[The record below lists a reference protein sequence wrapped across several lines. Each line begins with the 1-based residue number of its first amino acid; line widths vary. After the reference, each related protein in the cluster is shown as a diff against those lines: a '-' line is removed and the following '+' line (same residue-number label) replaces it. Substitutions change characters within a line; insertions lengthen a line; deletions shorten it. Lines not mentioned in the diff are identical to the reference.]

1 VHLVKAYT
9 KNPVG
14 AHYGLGDWLLQR
26 LTAVVMILYTVGFV
40 VCLVLYK
47 PVAYADWKAIFSG
60 TFVRVTTMLFFAALL
75 YHAWVGM
82 RDILMDYIR
91 ATSLRLTLQF
101 AVALALLLYLLWAA
115 SILWG
120 RA

>member
-1 VHLVKAYT
+1 MSRYT

-26 LTAVVMILYTVGFV
+26 LTAVVMALYTVGFAA
-40 VCLVLYK
+40 CLLMGPPATYG
-47 PVAYADWKAIFSG
+47 DWKALFSG
-60 TFVRVTTMLFFAALL
+60 NFVRLATMFFVAALL

-82 RDILMDYIR
+82 RDIVMDYVKPTGIR
-91 ATSLRLTLQF
+91 LGLQSVIG
-101 AVALALLLYLLWAA
+101 AALIFQLIWAA

-120 RA
+120 AR